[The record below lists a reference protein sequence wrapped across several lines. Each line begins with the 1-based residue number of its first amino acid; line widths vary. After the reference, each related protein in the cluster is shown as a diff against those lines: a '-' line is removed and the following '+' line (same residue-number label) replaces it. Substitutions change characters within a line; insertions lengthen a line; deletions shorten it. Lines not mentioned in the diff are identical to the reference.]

1 MGQAI
6 LWEFGILCFMVL
18 ALMLAFLGVLMRFMS
33 IQQRQ
38 MSRLN
43 ARLNR
48 LEQVLCPR
56 TSSRPVQTAI
66 AITKDEP
73 ISKYKSVTLPDD
85 IQISFVDKEEK

>member
-1 MGQAI
+1 
-6 LWEFGILCFMVL
+6 
-18 ALMLAFLGVLMRFMS
+18 MLAFLVVLMRFMNM
-33 IQQRQ
+33 QRRQ

-48 LEQVLCPR
+48 LEQAVCPR
-56 TSSRPVQTAI
+56 SKTRPVQTAI
-66 AITKDEP
+66 SITKDEP

>member
-1 MGQAI
+1 MGQVI
-6 LWEFGILCFMVL
+6 LWEFGVLCFMVL
-18 ALMLAFLGVLMRFMS
+18 ALMLAFLIVLMRFMS
-33 IQQRQ
+33 MQRRQ

-48 LEQVLCPR
+48 LEQAVCPR
-56 TSSRPVQTAI
+56 AKTKSVRTAI

>member
-1 MGQAI
+1 MWQAI
-6 LWEFGILCFMVL
+6 LWEFGIFCFMVL
-18 ALMLAFLGVLMRFMS
+18 ALMLAFLWVLLRFMS

-48 LEQVLCPR
+48 LEKVICPC
-56 TSSRPVQTAI
+56 TSNRPLQTEI
-66 AITKDEP
+66 SITKDEP